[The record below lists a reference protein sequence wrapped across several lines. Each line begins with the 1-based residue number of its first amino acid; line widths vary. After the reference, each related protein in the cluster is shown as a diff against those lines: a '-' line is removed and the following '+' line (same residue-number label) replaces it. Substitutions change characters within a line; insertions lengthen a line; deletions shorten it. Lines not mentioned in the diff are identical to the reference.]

1 MLKKKAIGAFVA
13 AATLLSG
20 FAFASLA
27 PVAFAT
33 DGNSGSD
40 IENNCE
46 VREKYDEEFR
56 VGLYNRTLY
65 CKDSSSSEYHEASLA
80 ERKEWIISVAKR
92 LNVPGKFIDGAQ
104 YWCDNNFCPLGSF
117 VDYDHVDKYVR
128 EKLENSDVFCYYAVR
143 GGFLHSMDETGKR
156 RDVATSGGPEY
167 CDKNGCKDA
176 SISTNEYKV
185 CKAHGYFNDGEDHK
199 SGSDQTPAPE
209 TNPTKNQNSKPDGS
223 SPAKSGSTVGTA
235 PKSGSTV
242 GTAPKLSE
250 GSVTSSSSD
259 STPSS
264 NSEAN
269 DKVNAPASVPTAPKS
284 VNDLK
289 PEVEGKITVGN
300 NNVAQAG
307 AANKVTLH
315 VDDANFNAELKEN
328 GSAKAYAF
336 IYSTPK
342 LLHGVS
348 GSDYVTVKLGADG
361 VPYFD
366 AQFPAGYSGKHTVVL
381 IDKDG
386 NQLAW
391 TNITVVN
398 NAVKAVLEVAANN
411 LPGTGAGVGIT
422 AIVMAVLA
430 GVGVTLRKVRR

>member
-40 IENNCE
+40 IEKNCE
-46 VREKYDEEFR
+46 VREKYNEEFR

-92 LNVPGKFIDGAQ
+92 LNVPGEFIEGAQ

-117 VDYDHVDKYVR
+117 VDYDHVNKYVG
-128 EKLENSDVFCYYAVR
+128 EKLANSDVFCYYAVR
-143 GGFLHSMDETGKR
+143 GGFLYSMDETGKR

-167 CDKNGCKDA
+167 CDKNGCKIA
-176 SISTNEYKV
+176 SIGTNEYKV
-185 CKAHGYFNDGEDHK
+185 CKAHGYFNDSEDQ

-235 PKSGSTV
+235 PK
-242 GTAPKLSE
+242 LSE
-250 GSVTSSSSD
+250 GLVTSSSSD

-269 DKVNAPASVPTAPKS
+269 DQVNAPASVPTAPKS

-289 PEVEGKITVGN
+289 PEVENKITVGN

-315 VDDANFNAELKEN
+315 VDDAKFNAELKEN

-342 LLHGVS
+342 LLHSVS

-381 IDKDG
+381 VDKEG
-386 NQLAW
+386 KQLAW

-398 NAVKAVLEVAANN
+398 NAVKTALDVAANN

>member
-40 IENNCE
+40 IEKNCE
-46 VREKYDEEFR
+46 VREKYDDER
-56 VGLYNRTLY
+56 LGLGVYTRTLY
-65 CKDSSSSEYHEASLA
+65 CKDSNDSEYHEASA
-80 ERKEWIISVAKR
+80 EKRIQWSKAVAKK
-92 LNVPGKFIDGAQ
+92 LNIPGEPIQGAP
-104 YWCDNNFCPLGSF
+104 YWCDKNFCPLGSF
-117 VDYDHVDKYVR
+117 IDSDRVDNYIT
-128 EKLENSDVFCYYAVR
+128 EKLKTSDVFCYYAAHGTGLR
-143 GGFLHSMDETGKR
+143 KDENGIERLNVTF
-156 RDVATSGGPEY
+156 GGPDY
-167 CDKNGCKDA
+167 CDKHACKSA
-176 SISTNEYKV
+176 SRGTEEFKV
-185 CKAHGYFNDGEDHK
+185 CQAHGYFNDGEDQ

-235 PKSGSTV
+235 PK
-242 GTAPKLSE
+242 LSE
-250 GSVTSSSSD
+250 GLVTSSSSD

-269 DKVNAPASVPTAPKS
+269 DQVNAPASVPTAPKS

-315 VDDANFNAELKEN
+315 VDDAKFNAELKEN

-342 LLHGVS
+342 LLHSVS

-381 IDKDG
+381 VDKEG
-386 NQLAW
+386 KQLAW
-391 TNITVVN
+391 TSITVVN
-398 NAVKAVLEVAANN
+398 NAVKTALDVAASN
-411 LPGTGAGVGIT
+411 LPGTGVGVGIT
-422 AIVMAVLA
+422 AIVMTVLA

>member
-1 MLKKKAIGAFVA
+1 MLKKKVIGAFVA

-40 IENNCE
+40 IEKNCE
-46 VREKYDEEFR
+46 VREKYNEEFR

-80 ERKEWIISVAKR
+80 ERKEWSIAVAKK
-92 LNVPGKFIDGAQ
+92 LNVPGEFIKGAK
-104 YWCDNNFCPLGSF
+104 YWCSLNFCPLGSF
-117 VDYDHVDKYVR
+117 VNYDRVESYVK
-128 EKLENSDVFCYYAVR
+128 EKLKNSDVFCYYAVE
-143 GGFLHSMDETGKR
+143 GLPSLDEKNEKIFF
-156 RDVATSGGPEY
+156 AASGGPEY
-167 CDKNGCKDA
+167 CDESGCKDA

-185 CKAHGYFNDGEDHK
+185 CQAHGYFNDGEDQ

-235 PKSGSTV
+235 PK
-242 GTAPKLSE
+242 LSE
-250 GSVTSSSSD
+250 GLVTSSSSD
-259 STPSS
+259 STSSS

-269 DKVNAPASVPTAPKS
+269 DQVNASASVPTAPKS

-289 PEVEGKITVGN
+289 PEVENKITVGN

-315 VDDANFNAELKEN
+315 VDDAKFNAELKEN

-342 LLHGVS
+342 LLHSVS

-381 IDKDG
+381 VDKEG
-386 NQLAW
+386 KQLAW

-398 NAVKAVLEVAANN
+398 NVVKTALDVVASN
-411 LPGTGAGVGIT
+411 LPGTGVGVGIT